1 MLSVRRACFPQ
12 GYTERKKRFSL
23 GDGDSELVSLPIP
36 FNTLTLCCGIHP
48 FQNSHSALDL
58 AHSCP
63 VSPSAALS
71 LHLLSARQQVPEL
84 R

>member
-12 GYTERKKRFSL
+12 GYIERKKCFSL

-36 FNTLTLCCGIHP
+36 LNTLTLCYGIHP
-48 FQNSHSALDL
+48 FQNSHSALGP
-58 AHSCP
+58 AHSCL

-71 LHLLSARQQVPEL
+71 LHLLSARHSRFQN
-84 R
+84 